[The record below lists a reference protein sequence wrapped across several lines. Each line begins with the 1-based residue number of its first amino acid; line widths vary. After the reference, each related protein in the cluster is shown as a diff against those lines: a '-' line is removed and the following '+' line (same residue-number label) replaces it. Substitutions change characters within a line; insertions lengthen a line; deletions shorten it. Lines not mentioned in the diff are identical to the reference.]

1 MTVTDDAV
9 EDSPVPQETLPSGV
23 AAWTGLRRVLAL
35 IAAGACVVL
44 AAMGLFL
51 PLLPSTPFILL
62 ASYLLLRS
70 STRLHQ
76 RLRRSR
82 LFGRLLADWEE
93 HRGIRLRDKIR
104 AIAVILICSAG
115 SVFFGGLS
123 RPLTVAVVILV
134 AIGLFVIVRLPL
146 IIDNDECNT
155 SAGPR

>member
-1 MTVTDDAV
+1 MTDGFV
-9 EDSPVPQETLPSGV
+9 EDAPVPQDTLASGV
-23 AAWTGLRRVLAL
+23 AGWTGLRRVLGL
-35 IAAGACVVL
+35 VAASACVAL
-44 AAMGLFL
+44 AALGLFL

-62 ASYLLLRS
+62 ASYLLLRCS
-70 STRLHQ
+70 RSFHQ

-104 AIAVILICSAG
+104 AIAAILICSAG

-134 AIGLFVIVRLPL
+134 AIGLVVIVRLPL
-146 IIDNDECNT
+146 IIDKDECDA